1 MNEDCKYCGN
11 NRINYNTGLPEC
23 TKGITVNENTPCKE
37 LNFMKNPLGDTWTLM
52 KMAYNE
58 IQRRKY
64 EKAATRNIFSSYGD
78 LELVA
83 YLQGME
89 NVLTLFRLPLPPYN
103 EKKESAMEKIA
114 VLVCNIDKK
123 CIFKTNAC
131 DPYGNNLIFVAI
143 LENIAVDQEYTEE
156 STISFN
162 NTMMIK
168 GEEIPFEDGVW
179 TVRMIEEVIPIE

>member
-11 NRINYNTGLPEC
+11 YRIDYNTGKSEC
-23 TKGITVNENTPCKE
+23 KKGITTDENTPCKE
-37 LNFMKNPLGDTWTLM
+37 LSFMKNPLGDTWTLM

-64 EKAATRNIFSSYGD
+64 DKTATRNIFTSYGD
-78 LELVA
+78 SELVA

-89 NVLTLFRLPLPPYN
+89 NVLTLFKLPLPPYN
-103 EKKESAMEKIA
+103 EKPENAMEKIT
-114 VLVCNIDKK
+114 VLVDNIDKK
-123 CIFKTNAC
+123 CIFKTNIC

-143 LENIAVDQEYTEE
+143 LEAVAVNTTDAEE
-156 STISFN
+156 STFSFN

-168 GEEIPFEDGVW
+168 GEELPFEDGMW
-179 TVRMIEEVIPIE
+179 TVRMIEEVIPVE